1 MLEAATA
8 KSHKILFLNTLAF
21 TVCFAAWMFNGVLVT
36 FLVDNQVFKWGPVEI
51 GWLMGIPV
59 LTGSIFR
66 LPAGMLTD
74 KFGGKPIYGT
84 LLLICAI
91 PMYFLSKA
99 DSFTSFALCSFG
111 FGLAGVSFSIGIA
124 FTSVWYSRERQGT
137 ALGVFGAGNAGAALT
152 TLLAPTIL
160 NKLTNNG
167 ANIDAWRQ
175 LPVYYAIM
183 LATMGVI
190 FFIFAE
196 NKKPKSSTKRFR
208 EMLGP
213 LSDVRVWRF
222 GLYYFLVFGCFV
234 AFSQWLVPYFVNVY
248 YLPLVTAGL
257 FASAFSLPSGVIR
270 ALGGWLSDLFG
281 GRTIMYWVLGSSV
294 LISFLVIIPK
304 MDIYSPGRGVMAARG
319 GVVTAVS
326 ATDITVGE
334 KSYKVREKPE
344 IINYDAGMLILPT
357 KQAWQEPVVEVGQQV
372 KKKELLAKG
381 VTRIFFQANVWIF
394 AVFVILLGSIWGIG
408 KAAVYRLIPDYF
420 PDEVGVVGGL
430 VGVLGGLG
438 GFFCPIIFG
447 YLLEGTGLWTSCW
460 MFMFALSL
468 LCLVWMHWT
477 STSLLKTKH
486 PEDMQ
491 KLEQDKKL
499 FMDDALKE

>member
-1 MLEAATA
+1 MQAVATV
-8 KSHKILFLNTLAF
+8 KSHKMLFLNTLAF

-36 FLVDNQVFKWGPVEI
+36 FLVDNQVFNWGPVQI

-84 LLLICAI
+84 LLVVCAF
-91 PMYFLSKA
+91 PMFLLSKA
-99 DSFTSFALCSFG
+99 DSLTTFALCSFG

-124 FTSVWYSRERQGT
+124 FTSVWYPRERQGT
-137 ALGVFGAGNAGAALT
+137 ALGIFGAGNAGAALT
-152 TLLAPTIL
+152 TLFAPTLL
-160 NKLTNNG
+160 NHLTDHG
-167 ANIDAWRQ
+167 ANIEGWRQ
-175 LPVYYAIM
+175 LPLYYAIM
-183 LATMGVI
+183 LASMGI
-190 FFIFAE
+190 LFFIFAE
-196 NKKPKSSTKRFR
+196 NKKPASSTKSFSQ
-208 EMLGP
+208 MLRP
-213 LSDVRVWRF
+213 LSDIRVWRF

-248 YLPLVTAGL
+248 YLPLVTAGI
-257 FASAFSLPSGVIR
+257 FAAAFSLPSGVIR
-270 ALGGWLSDLFG
+270 ALGGWLSDRFG
-281 GRTIMYWVLGSSV
+281 GRTVMYWVLSASA
-294 LISFLVIIPK
+294 LLSFMVIIPK
-304 MDIYSPGRGVMAARG
+304 MDIYSPGRGVMAKRAG
-319 GVVTAVS
+319 TVTEIT
-326 ATDITVGE
+326 ATSINIGE
-334 KSYKVREKPE
+334 NHYSLKQKPE
-344 IINYDAGMLILPT
+344 SLYNFDSGILILPT
-357 KQAWQEPVVEVGQQV
+357 KQTWQEPTVEIGQQV

-394 AVFVILLGSIWGIG
+394 AVIVVLLGSIWGIG
-408 KAAVYRLIPDYF
+408 KAAVYKLIPDYF
-420 PDEVGVVGGL
+420 PEEVGVVGGM

-468 LCLVWMHWT
+468 ACLVWMHLVAT
-477 STSLLKTKH
+477 KMMKNKH

-491 KLEQDKKL
+491 KLE
-499 FMDDALKE
+499 AGS